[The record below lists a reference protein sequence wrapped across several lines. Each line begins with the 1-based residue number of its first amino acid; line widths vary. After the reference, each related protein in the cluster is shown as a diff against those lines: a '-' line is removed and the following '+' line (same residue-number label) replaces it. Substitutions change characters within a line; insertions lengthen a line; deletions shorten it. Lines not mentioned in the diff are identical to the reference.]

1 MVGGVYSGKSL
12 ITSKGFMLESITHE
26 NAGPSGGTAT
36 PTCPP
41 VCFSYRTM
49 AWPHAPHL
57 KGIMCY
63 VDPTLIAEDEMSSPP
78 LLQGGEVDLTD
89 QGQLSWVEEWRRVS

>member
-1 MVGGVYSGKSL
+1 MRMQDQVVKQ
-12 ITSKGFMLESITHE
+12 
-26 NAGPSGGTAT
+26 PT

-49 AWPHAPHL
+49 VWPHVPHL

-63 VDPTLIAEDEMSSPP
+63 VDPTLIAEDEMSIPP

-89 QGQLSWVEEWRRVS
+89 QGQLSWVEEWWRVS